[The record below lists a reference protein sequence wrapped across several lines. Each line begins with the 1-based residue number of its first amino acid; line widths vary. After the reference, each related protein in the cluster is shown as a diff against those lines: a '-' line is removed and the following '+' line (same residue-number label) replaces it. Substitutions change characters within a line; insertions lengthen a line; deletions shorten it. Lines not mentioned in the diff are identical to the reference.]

1 MNYRRALIRFFTF
14 LGGLYFFLEFVLP
27 GEIGGVRIDA
37 YHEQIS
43 NGFIAIGAMAL
54 GLGLIN
60 LLMVHGSRIVFRRRG
75 WTNSIALLGGLVIM
89 ILVTWGDWGATREIS
104 GAADRFFMLR
114 DFATRIGSDVESPP
128 AAAVKPVPERVASL
142 LGAARAALAE
152 AAADDQGF
160 LPANENSASR
170 HESYAVAWRERAGR
184 LEGALSSLEAR
195 PEDLMLLRQAGTA
208 LGEAGAARR
217 ELLTLRY
224 EESGVRFSY
233 TVLYDGLFVAL
244 GSAMFSLLG
253 FYIAAAAY
261 RAFRVRSAESALM
274 MVAALCVML
283 GQIPFGIWLWDG
295 FPELRLWLLSTPS
308 TAAFRAIKIGAAVA
322 GLILAFRMWF
332 SIESESFSGKRS

>member
-1 MNYRRALIRFFTF
+1 MNYRRSIIRLFTF

-27 GEIGGVRIDA
+27 GEIGGIRIDA
-37 YHEQIS
+37 WHEQIS

-75 WTNSIALLGGLVIM
+75 WSNSIALLGGLVIM
-89 ILVTWGDWGATREIS
+89 ILVTWGDWGATREVS
-104 GAADRFFMLR
+104 RAADRFFVLR
-114 DFATRIGSDVESPP
+114 DFATRIGGDVEAPP
-128 AAAVKPVPERVASL
+128 AVAVKPLSERVASL
-142 LGAARAALAE
+142 VGAARSALAE
-152 AAADDQGF
+152 AAAHDDGF
-160 LPANENSASR
+160 LPADGSTDAR
-170 HESYAVAWRERAGR
+170 YESYRTAWQERAGR
-184 LEGALSSLEAR
+184 LEVTLASLEAR
-195 PEDLMLLRQAGTA
+195 PEELELLRQAGSA

-274 MVAALCVML
+274 MVAALGVML